1 MNFESKT
8 RGLSVKPPTS
18 LAEINTSVEPST
30 FVVWLLH
37 VKAFVYF
44 LLGMATK
51 RTAIAHSRFLADR
64 RLHRFCLTTQPVV
77 VWQRKLK
84 SIERDSV
91 LACFWI
97 WICLTWSDFEPRSWI
112 GNWRGRFF
120 SSGNWN
126 FKIKLAPCTWTEQP
140 YSWWYWFVFRYKDLT
155 LAFNCLLYLWSGRF
169 IDFVLASY
177 FPIYLSLSYVP

>member
-1 MNFESKT
+1 LTQFFAIPPSLEQIQAKAFELIDEINGLMNFESKT

-91 LACFWI
+91 LACF
-97 WICLTWSDFEPRSWI
+97 
-112 GNWRGRFF
+112 
-120 SSGNWN
+120 
-126 FKIKLAPCTWTEQP
+126 
-140 YSWWYWFVFRYKDLT
+140 
-155 LAFNCLLYLWSGRF
+155 
-169 IDFVLASY
+169 
-177 FPIYLSLSYVP
+177 